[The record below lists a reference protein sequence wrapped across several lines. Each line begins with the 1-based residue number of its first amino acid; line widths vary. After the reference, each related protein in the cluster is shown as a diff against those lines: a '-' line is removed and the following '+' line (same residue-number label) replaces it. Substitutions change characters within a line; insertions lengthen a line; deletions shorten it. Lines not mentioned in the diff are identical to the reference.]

1 MNLPFPNDAASFRS
15 FFETLA
21 ITHKSIRH
29 KATPERENFCVVQL
43 GTSVPGLT
51 NDDVREFLKKVNNT
65 RAKMEK
71 SEDNCQM
78 VVIAPN
84 FDAGESEIK
93 VNQAQT
99 SCSFLIISK
108 PYETGTIA
116 NAEANAKC
124 HIVGREIMSAI
135 KKFFALN
142 IQKGKL
148 IELSEESSLVNDYT
162 GWRFDMVWR
171 VENILCYD
179 ATKFNDLTLAEL

>member
-1 MNLPFPNDAASFRS
+1 LNF
-15 FFETLA
+15 LA
-21 ITHKSIRH
+21 YAFI
-29 KATPERENFCVVQL
+29 QL

-65 RAKMEK
+65 RAKMEV

-78 VVIAPN
+78 VADAPN

-93 VNQAQT
+93 VNQAQL
-99 SCSFLIISK
+99 SNSFFILSK
-108 PYETGTIA
+108 PFVNSIEA

-148 IELSEESSLVNDYT
+148 IELSEETTRINDYT

-179 ATKFNDLTLAEL
+179 STKFNDLTLAEL